1 MAHLASVAARTGP
14 VMLWAMRFT
23 RWQNPSLP
31 QTLQIAIILLY
42 INAAFTVIFGGG
54 VPGPLGLVIVVG
66 SVLAGLGMANLQ
78 RWGYYLGLAVCVLGV
93 LPYVLIVA
101 DGRAGDLFNV
111 SILIGLIFDV
121 ARLALLLHPESR
133 SYQRIW
139 FEPSKR
145 S

>member
-1 MAHLASVAARTGP
+1 MAHGPEVGAGIGP
-14 VMLWAMRFT
+14 VMLWPMRFN

-31 QTLQIAIILLY
+31 QTLQIAVLLLY
-42 INAAFTVIFGGG
+42 ISAAFGVLFGA
-54 VPGPLGLVIVVG
+54 VFSLLGLVIVGG
-66 SVLAGLGMANLQ
+66 SVLAGLGMANMQ
-78 RWGYYLGLAVCVLGV
+78 RWGYYLGVVVSVLGV

-101 DGRAGDLFNV
+101 AGRAGDLFGV
-111 SILIGLIFDV
+111 SILISMIFDV

>member
-1 MAHLASVAARTGP
+1 MAHGPEVGAGTGP
-14 VMLWAMRFT
+14 VMLWPMRFS

-31 QTLQIAIILLY
+31 QTLQIAILLLY
-42 INAAFTVIFGGG
+42 ISAAFGVLFGA
-54 VPGPLGLVIVVG
+54 VFSLLGLVIVGG
-66 SVLAGLGMANLQ
+66 SVLAGLGMANMQ
-78 RWGYYLGLAVCVLGV
+78 RWGYYLGLAVSVLGV

-101 DGRAGDLFNV
+101 AGRAGDLFGV
-111 SILIGLIFDV
+111 SILISMIFDV